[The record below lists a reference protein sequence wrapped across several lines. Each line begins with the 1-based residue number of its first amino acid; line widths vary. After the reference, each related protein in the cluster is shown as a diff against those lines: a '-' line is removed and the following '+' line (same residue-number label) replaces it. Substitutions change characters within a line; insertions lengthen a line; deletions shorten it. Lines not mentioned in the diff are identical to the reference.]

1 MADRLKR
8 ERNCVKPYII
18 AIVGP
23 TAVGK
28 TRAAIRVCQALGGEV
43 VSMDSMQ
50 IYKGMDIGTAKP
62 DMDEREGIAHHLL
75 DVCSPQEASFT
86 VAQYRDLAQEKI
98 EEIRNRGALPVL
110 VGGTGLYLNALTR
123 PMNLAQAD
131 GNEALREEMR
141 RMAQTEQGRHAL
153 HERLER
159 VDPHTAARLHENDVR
174 RVIRALEVYDATGK
188 TMSEYHAED
197 TQGEGLYE
205 AFVYGL
211 TMPRETLY
219 ARINDRVDAMLRQG
233 LVQEVRLLLE
243 SGLLP
248 ERDGALQAIG
258 YKEIVRYL
266 HGEVTLAQATEE
278 IKMNSRR
285 YAKRQMTWFRRDER
299 VRWFDVSEYTDF
311 DGLAQNLIQKIQE
324 DISDRRSV

>member
-1 MADRLKR
+1 M
-8 ERNCVKPYII
+8 KPFII

-62 DMDEREGIAHHLL
+62 NCAEREGIPHHLL
-75 DVCSPQEASFT
+75 DIVSPADASFT
-86 VAQYRDLAQEKI
+86 VAQYRELAQEKI
-98 EEIRNRGALPVL
+98 EQIRSRGALPVL
-110 VGGTGLYLNALTR
+110 SGGTGLYLNALTR
-123 PMNLAQAD
+123 PMNLAQAN

-141 RMAQTEQGRHAL
+141 KLAETAQGRRTLHAQ
-153 HERLER
+153 LER
-159 VDPHTAARLHENDVR
+159 VDPQAAARLHENDIR

-188 TMSEYHAED
+188 TMSEYHAQD
-197 TQGEGLYE
+197 TEGEGLYD
-205 AFVYGL
+205 AFIYGL
-211 TMPRETLY
+211 TMPREMLY
-219 ARINDRVDAMLRQG
+219 VRINARVDAMVRQG
-233 LVQEVRLLLE
+233 LVQEVHMLLE

-248 ERDGALQAIG
+248 EKDGALQAIG

-266 HGEVTLAQATEE
+266 RGEVTLLQATEE

-285 YAKRQMTWFRRDER
+285 YAKRQMTWLRRDER
-299 VRWFDVSEYTDF
+299 VRWYDVSTYEHF
-311 DGLAQNLIQKIQE
+311 DSFTSDLIEQIQK
-324 DISDRRSV
+324 DIENRRSVFK

>member
-1 MADRLKR
+1 M
-8 ERNCVKPYII
+8 KPFII

-62 DMDEREGIAHHLL
+62 DVAEREGVPHHLL
-75 DVCSPQEASFT
+75 DIVSPADASFT
-86 VAQYRDLAQEKI
+86 VAQYREMAQEKI
-98 EEIRNRGALPVL
+98 EQIRSRGALPVL
-110 VGGTGLYLNALTR
+110 SGGTGLYLNALTR

-141 RMAQTEQGRHAL
+141 KLAETAQGRRAL
-153 HERLER
+153 HARLEQ
-159 VDPHTAARLHENDVR
+159 VDPQSAARLHENDIR

-188 TMSEYHAED
+188 TMSEYHSED
-197 TQGEGLYE
+197 NQGEGLYD
-205 AFVYGL
+205 ACIYGL
-211 TMPRETLY
+211 TMPREMLY
-219 ARINDRVDAMLRQG
+219 ARINARVDAMVRQG
-233 LVQEVRLLLE
+233 LVQEVRTLLE

-248 ERDGALQAIG
+248 EKDGALQAIG

-266 HGEVTLAQATEE
+266 RGEVSLLQATEE
-278 IKMNSRR
+278 IKRNSRR
-285 YAKRQMTWFRRDER
+285 YAKRQMTWLRRDER
-299 VRWFDVSEYTDF
+299 VRWYDVSTYDSFDSFTSDF
-311 DGLAQNLIQKIQE
+311 IAQIRKDVEN
-324 DISDRRSV
+324 RRSVFP